1 MAIFDSNL
9 VFQTIGTYQSL
20 VTTSST
26 QSVTSSTVID
36 LVNAREMAAAN
47 DGIGSV
53 PKIVV
58 FTSSSG
64 ITSACAS
71 HTLSIQFQGSTDNT
85 TFTTYI
91 ETPAATT
98 TNMTANTMIASFD
111 WPLRPPGVALPRY
124 VRLNYLFGASTAST
138 ISSGAVWAGI
148 VLEAQTNPI
157 ANYSAGFVVS

>member
-20 VTTSST
+20 VTSTSVVS
-26 QSVTSSTVID
+26 SVVID

-47 DGIGSV
+47 DGLGSV
-53 PKIVV
+53 PKVVV

-64 ITSACAS
+64 ITAACAS
-71 HTLSIQFQGSTDNT
+71 ATFQVQFQGSTDNT

-91 ETPAATT
+91 ETPATTT
-98 TNMTANTMIASFD
+98 TNLTANTMIASFD

-124 VRLNYLFGASTAST
+124 VRLNYVFANLLATT
-138 ISSGAVWAGI
+138 ISTGAVWAGI
-148 VLEAQTNPI
+148 VLEAPTNPVG
-157 ANYSAGFVVS
+157 NYSAGFQVS